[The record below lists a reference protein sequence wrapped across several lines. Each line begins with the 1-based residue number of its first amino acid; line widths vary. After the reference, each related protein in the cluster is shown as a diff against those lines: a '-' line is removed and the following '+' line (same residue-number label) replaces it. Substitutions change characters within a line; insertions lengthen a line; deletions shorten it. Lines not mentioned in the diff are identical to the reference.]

1 MKLKYAVVYERAP
14 ANFSAYVPDLPGCVS
29 TGETLDDVKQM
40 IAEAI
45 AFHIEGLTEQGEPV
59 PPPKMSVGDAM
70 AHHIAA
76 LAEANEDVP
85 DTETTFGIVEVET
98 EPSPAT
104 AR

>member
-45 AFHIEGLTEQGEPV
+45 AFHLEGLVEQGEPI
-59 PPPKMSVGDAM
+59 PPPLMSVGDAM
-70 AHHIAA
+70 AHH
-76 LAEANEDVP
+76 LATLGEVDEDVP
-85 DTETTFGIVEVET
+85 DTETTFGMVEVDAQ
-98 EPSPAT
+98 PSPAT